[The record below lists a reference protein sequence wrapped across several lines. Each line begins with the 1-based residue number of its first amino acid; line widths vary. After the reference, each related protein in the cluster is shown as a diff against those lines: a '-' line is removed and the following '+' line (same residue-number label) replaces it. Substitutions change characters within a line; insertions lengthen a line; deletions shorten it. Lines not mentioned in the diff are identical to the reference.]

1 MSDALDW
8 RARAA
13 MIGVL
18 ALLLV
23 VEMAV
28 PMLASRKEVRHLR
41 HLRELYKATVSMR
54 YLAEKVSCDEK
65 DDDDIHTEQ
74 ARADIGRYLRDGP
87 KPWADDDPRIPGI
100 ADSLFEL
107 LCRYQRASGDDRL
120 GGQLAVLGNSLKR
133 PGPMGYMRGL
143 WRKVQGVGGPLSGR
157 EDTKGEIMT
166 ADDDGRAREE
176 LDRARKELDAW
187 KLVAHR
193 ETGLSL
199 DELQDRVDAI
209 FADEPESLNG

>member
-1 MSDALDW
+1 MSV
-8 RARAA
+8 
-13 MIGVL
+13 MIVVL
-18 ALLLV
+18 SLILV

-28 PMLASRKEVRHLR
+28 PMLARLAGREEVR

-54 YLAEKVSCDEK
+54 YLAEKVSCDKK
-65 DDDDIHTEQ
+65 DDDDIPTEQ
-74 ARADIGRYLRDGP
+74 ARADIERYLRDGP
-87 KPWADDDPRIPGI
+87 WSWADDDPRIPGI

-107 LCRYQRASGDDRL
+107 LCRYQRASGDDCL
-120 GGQLAVLGNSLKR
+120 GGQLAVLGNTLKR

-143 WRKVQGVGGPLSGR
+143 WRKVQGVGGPQGGQ

-176 LDRARKELDAW
+176 LDRTRKELDAW

>member
-1 MSDALDW
+1 MSV
-8 RARAA
+8 
-13 MIGVL
+13 MIVVL
-18 ALLLV
+18 SLILV

-28 PMLASRKEVRHLR
+28 PMLARLAGREEVR

-54 YLAEKVSCDEK
+54 YLAEKVSCDKK
-65 DDDDIHTEQ
+65 DDDDIPTEQ
-74 ARADIGRYLRDGP
+74 ARADIERYLRDGP
-87 KPWADDDPRIPGI
+87 WSWADDDPRIPGI

-107 LCRYQRASGDDRL
+107 LCRYQRASGDDCL
-120 GGQLAVLGNSLKR
+120 GGQLAVLGNTLKR

-143 WRKVQGVGGPLSGR
+143 WRKVQGVGGPQGGR

-176 LDRARKELDAW
+176 LDRTRKELDAW

>member
-1 MSDALDW
+1 MSV
-8 RARAA
+8 
-13 MIGVL
+13 MIVVL
-18 ALLLV
+18 SLILV

-28 PMLASRKEVRHLR
+28 PMLARLAGREEVR

-54 YLAEKVSCDEK
+54 YLAEKVSCDKK
-65 DDDDIHTEQ
+65 DDDDILTEQ
-74 ARADIGRYLRDGP
+74 ARADIERYLRDGP
-87 KPWADDDPRIPGI
+87 WSWADDDPRIPGI

-107 LCRYQRASGDDRL
+107 LCRYQRASGDDCL
-120 GGQLAVLGNSLKR
+120 GGQLAVLGNTLKR

-143 WRKVQGVGGPLSGR
+143 WRKVQGVGGPQGGR

-176 LDRARKELDAW
+176 LDRTRKELDAW

>member
-1 MSDALDW
+1 MIGSG
-8 RARAA
+8 RVI
-13 MIGVL
+13 IGVL
-18 ALLLV
+18 SLILV
-23 VEMAV
+23 VEMLLLMAV
-28 PMLASRKEVRHLR
+28 PMLASLAVEKEAR

-54 YLAEKVSCDEK
+54 YLAEKVSCDKK
-65 DDDDIHTEQ
+65 DDDDIPTEQ
-74 ARADIGRYLRDGP
+74 ARADIERYLCDGP
-87 KPWADDDPRIPGI
+87 WFWDDDDPRIPGI

-120 GGQLAVLGNSLKR
+120 GGQLAVLGNTLKK

-143 WRKVQGVGGPLSGR
+143 WRKVQGVGGPQGGR

-176 LDRARKELDAW
+176 LDRTRKELDAW

>member
-1 MSDALDW
+1 
-8 RARAA
+8 

-18 ALLLV
+18 SLILV
-23 VEMAV
+23 VEMLLLMAV

-54 YLAEKVSCDEK
+54 YLAEKVSCDKK
-65 DDDDIHTEQ
+65 DDDDILTEQ
-74 ARADIGRYLRDGP
+74 ARADIERYLRDGP
-87 KPWADDDPRIPGI
+87 WFWADDDPRIPGI

-120 GGQLAVLGNSLKR
+120 GGQLAVLGNTLKR

-143 WRKVQGVGGPLSGR
+143 WRKVQGVGGPQGGR

-166 ADDDGRAREE
+166 ADDGRAREE
-176 LDRARKELDAW
+176 LDRTRKELDAW

>member
-1 MSDALDW
+1 
-8 RARAA
+8 

-18 ALLLV
+18 CLLLV
-23 VEMAV
+23 VLIILLS
-28 PMLASRKEVRHLR
+28 MLARREEAR
-41 HLRELYKATVSMR
+41 HLRELYRATASMR

-65 DDDDIHTEQ
+65 NDDDIHTEQ

-120 GGQLAVLGNSLKR
+120 GGQLAVLGSTLKR

-143 WRKVQGVGGPLSGR
+143 WRKSPRCGWSARRTGR
-157 EDTKGEIMT
+157 YE
-166 ADDDGRAREE
+166 RRNH
-176 LDRARKELDAW
+176 DR
-187 KLVAHR
+187 
-193 ETGLSL
+193 
-199 DELQDRVDAI
+199 
-209 FADEPESLNG
+209 